1 MKPKK
6 TLLKRAYIVDL
17 AKING
22 KGDFL
27 CPECGAKI
35 SPDDKTEETYSI
47 LEPKVKGTF
56 LEEVLICCN
65 KCSSHI
71 NLVVFAL
78 EQEFSKTKQKKALT
92 KPSCYVTHV

>member
-6 TLLKRAYIVDL
+6 TQLNNAYVVDL
-17 AKING
+17 AKTNG

-35 SPDDKTEETYSI
+35 SPDDETENTYSI
-47 LEPKVKGTF
+47 LEPKVKGSF

-65 KCSSHI
+65 RCGSQIS
-71 NLVVFAL
+71 LVGFSL
-78 EQEFSKTKQKKALT
+78 EQEYSGTKQKEHLT